1 MFINLCV
8 FRVADLPHLCD
19 AEQDRSCSADVGS
32 PPHASWYVMKEPDFA
47 SHPHQEDHQLF

>member
-19 AEQDRSCSADVGS
+19 AEQDRSRSADVGS
-32 PPHASWYVMKEPDFA
+32 PPHASWHVMKEPDFA
-47 SHPHQEDHQLF
+47 SHSHQEDHQLF